1 MAIVRTQEGS
11 DKFKLPIGSPLDDL
25 PVAAAEQA
33 VTPVSPVRLRSLR
46 ALILDKIRVGD
57 KASAQAL
64 TEKFRIDFARFAK
77 DKTPE
82 QIDQALNKAA

>member
-11 DKFKLPIGSPLDDL
+11 ERFKRPIGSPLDDL
-25 PVAAAEQA
+25 PAPAQPQA
-33 VTPVSPVRLRSLR
+33 GVSVSPVRLRSLR

-57 KASAQAL
+57 QASVRAL
-64 TEKFRIDFARFAK
+64 TEKFRAEYAQFSK